1 MESYIKNNEKP
12 LVLIGGG
19 IGITPM
25 IAMTHQA
32 INTSRKIHFVYS
44 IPNSKNHSFKEEIE
58 KLCENNN
65 FKSNIFYTRPYE
77 TDDLIK
83 SFYTKG
89 RISKEW
95 MIDNLPKDGDFI
107 LWTSIIYEGYLS

>member
-1 MESYIKNNEKP
+1 
-12 LVLIGGG
+12 
-19 IGITPM
+19 M

-65 FKSNIFYTRPYE
+65 FKSNIFTHVPMKR
-77 TDDLIK
+77 
-83 SFYTKG
+83 
-89 RISKEW
+89 
-95 MIDNLPKDGDFI
+95 MI
-107 LWTSIIYEGYLS
+107 